1 MQETLAQLIQFEC
14 QLHHS
19 ERRNHKILD
28 QRLHPDFK
36 EITKSGRI
44 MKKSQMLEA
53 LLNDLDTDM
62 IHAQDFELQQ
72 LSAHSALLTYLS
84 YQVDTNTQVKYNS
97 ALRASIWVMY
107 DQQVWQMIFHQGTLL
122 HLSAE
127 SDSSIHG
134 KI

>member
-19 ERRNHKILD
+19 ERRNLTILD
-28 QRLHPDFK
+28 LRLHTDFK
-36 EITKSGRI
+36 EITKSGQV
-44 MKKSQMLEA
+44 MNKSQMLDA
-53 LLNDLDTDM
+53 LLNDLDTNM

-97 ALRASIWVMY
+97 ALRSSIWVMN
-107 DQQVWQMIFHQGTLL
+107 DQQFWQMIFHQGTLCS
-122 HLSAE
+122 SA
-127 SDSSIHG
+127 I
-134 KI
+134 